1 MNNLKAA
8 EHAFSGFS
16 HYGKFKRQFNKMYRH
31 YQSRFKRAIKN
42 LKMFNNQSIDAKV
55 FYSNSITVFTESKKL
70 ADEFFNN
77 KNQIGINKSPLNVKE
92 YKSRLKFGLN
102 YYAGHVGGVLGCF
115 FVVIEY
121 WLYNGIR
128 LDQGKEN
135 DLQNRVREIIV
146 ILKRIAV
153 ESDNLF
159 NSLREQFRTDSTGL
173 GKLLP
178 HESKKSN
185 LSFIVKRLKEQ
196 ERKHKEELIRSEKE
210 KLHNQIIAQI
220 EQ

>member
-16 HYGKFKRQFNKMYRH
+16 HYGKFKHQLNRRYRH
-31 YQSRFKRAIKN
+31 YSARLKRVVEN
-42 LKMFNNQSIDAKV
+42 LKQYYHFVDVNV
-55 FYSNSITVFTESKKL
+55 FYDLSNNALNESKKL

-77 KNQIGINKSPLNVKE
+77 KNNIGINKSTLNAKE
-92 YKSRLKFGLN
+92 YKSMLKFQLD

-115 FVVIEY
+115 FAVIEY
-121 WLYNGIR
+121 WLFNGIR
-128 LDQGKEN
+128 LDQDKEN
-135 DLQNRVREIIV
+135 DLQNRMREIIEM
-146 ILKRIAV
+146 LKRIAV

-159 NSLREQFRTDSTGL
+159 NSLRVQFRTNSTGVE
-173 GKLLP
+173 KLLP

-185 LSFIVKRLKEQ
+185 LSFIVMRLKEL
-196 ERKHKEELIRSEKE
+196 ERKHWEELMLSKKKE
-210 KLHNQIIAQI
+210 LYNQIIAQI